1 MTVRFAFSF
10 ILFVCLL
17 PTRTGTTATKFWMQ
31 ETDGQLGTNS
41 ANTVDEGES
50 SKGSEIGG
58 TRYLWAQSGLLGR
71 WGWGVSPTKL
81 SISLNLAETQ
91 RFIPRRGETQRFC
104 RTTAIGVLWLINIYW
119 IQRHLHT
126 TLPTALFPW
135 SIWGQSNRKT
145 LNIYWNRSGGVL
157 NSPKQPTQVP
167 HQ

>member
-17 PTRTGTTATKFWMQ
+17 PTRTGTTTATKFWMQ

-91 RFIPRRGETQRFC
+91 RFIPRGGETQRFC
-104 RTTAIGVLWLINIYW
+104 RTTAIGVLWLIDIY
-119 IQRHLHT
+119 
-126 TLPTALFPW
+126 
-135 SIWGQSNRKT
+135 
-145 LNIYWNRSGGVL
+145 
-157 NSPKQPTQVP
+157 
-167 HQ
+167 